1 MTFTDKIAV
10 YKMQHDI
17 DAGWDNLGDDYRA
30 DVFAIWLGCEA
41 PALQDALS
49 DNIDTTLPVLE
60 HLVSKA
66 LDNALSDLE
75 LDMGLV

>member
-17 DAGWDNLGDDYRA
+17 NAGWDNIADDYRA
-30 DVFAIWLGCEA
+30 DVFAIWLECEA
-41 PALQDALS
+41 PNLQDALS
-49 DNIDTTLPVLE
+49 DNIDVTLPMLE
-60 HLVSKA
+60 HLVKPA
-66 LDNALSDLE
+66 LDSALADLE